1 MRAELSNVSGRVRL
15 VLLSLGALLGLLLA
29 ARDLVDRANLASA
42 GLPEDVV
49 ARVGE
54 RNISLDRFQS
64 VLADLSAD
72 RRDPLTASD
81 RDFALQRLVDEELL
95 LRQGIEMG
103 LVESLPEVRKAVV
116 SAVIAQTVAEAE
128 AVQPTEKQ
136 LRALYAADSGFF
148 TSAARYRVVWLRGI
162 GPVESAA
169 ARLASTQLNAGMA
182 ADSVA
187 AATGLERVAELADV
201 PMPLAKLRD
210 YLGPTLA
217 RAVTQLT
224 PGTATQP
231 LTSDGRVHVLFLVE
245 ARPVQLPPFDDI
257 RPLVEAEFTRRQ
269 GDAALQRHL
278 ERLRRENEIIIGAGR
293 TILP

>member
-1 MRAELSNVSGRVRL
+1 MRPGMSKKSGRARL
-15 VLLSLGALLGLLLA
+15 ILLSLGALLGLLLA
-29 ARDLVDRANLASA
+29 ARDLVDRTSLRST
-42 GLPEDVV
+42 GLPEDII
-49 ARVGE
+49 ARVGN
-54 RNISLDRFQS
+54 RDISLDRFRS
-64 VLADLSAD
+64 VLADLGAD
-72 RRDPLTASD
+72 RRAPLVAAD

-95 LRQGIEMG
+95 LLQGIEMG
-103 LVESLPEVRKAVV
+103 LVDSLPEVRKAVV

-136 LRALYAADSGFF
+136 LRELYAADSDFF

-162 GPVESAA
+162 GPAESAP

-182 ADSVA
+182 TDKVA
-187 AATGLERVAELADV
+187 AATGLERVVELADV

-210 YLGPTLA
+210 YLGPSLA
-217 RAVTQLT
+217 QAVTQLT

-231 LTSDGRVHVLFLVE
+231 LSADGRVHVLFLVE
-245 ARPVQLPPFDDI
+245 ARPLQAPPFDDI

-278 ERLRRENEIIIGAGR
+278 ERLRRENEIIIGADR
-293 TILP
+293 TVLP